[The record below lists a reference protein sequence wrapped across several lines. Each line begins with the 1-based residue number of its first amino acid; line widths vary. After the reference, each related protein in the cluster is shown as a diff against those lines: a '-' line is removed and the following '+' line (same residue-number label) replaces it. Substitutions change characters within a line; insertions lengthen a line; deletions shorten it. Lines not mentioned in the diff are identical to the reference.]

1 LERAEGDLLVEL
13 EESKSIQVVG
23 WFDGE
28 NARDREAHPRNF
40 NRRHNPFVLLVGEV
54 GEEGIELQEQCRYI
68 IHYDLQWNRLG
79 WSNARVV
86 STGLGGDAL
95 KKGISISLSC

>member
-1 LERAEGDLLVEL
+1 
-13 EESKSIQVVG
+13 
-23 WFDGE
+23 
-28 NARDREAHPRNF
+28 
-40 NRRHNPFVLLVGEV
+40 VGEV